1 MTSINNDLIIAYKNT
16 RNLITQNPE
25 NKEKII
31 NEYIDLVDKIY
42 NYNQTPINTTNDN
55 NSELGKMFKNPLEI
69 SIYNNFQRYND
80 DNIINPIIKK
90 PVIDNKTAREN
101 SMKQLIK
108 FKDYVK

>member
-16 RNLITQNPE
+16 RNLITQYPE
-25 NKEKII
+25 IKEKII
-31 NEYIDLVDKIY
+31 NEYIDLVDIIY
-42 NYNQTPINTTNDN
+42 NYNQTPINTTNN
-55 NSELGKMFKNPLEI
+55 TNSELGKMFKNPLEI

-108 FKDYVK
+108 LKDYVK